1 MKTKDIILQKTF
13 GLLLQKGY
21 TGVSISDIQQAT
33 GMARGLLY
41 HYFANQELLFEETIR
56 FFLDKWWTMDKE
68 SLRNSTITD
77 YIVYAV
83 DKYRKVTEEMQKQY
97 ESCVTLRAVCLLFAQ
112 VGRLCPTIGEYLRLI
127 NNQRETIWK
136 MVVLNSFARGE
147 LKTGLNLE
155 TLTRHFIYIEEG
167 VIFASSTP
175 EKEQEMV
182 YRMEKAFQEFYEMIN
197 STGR

>member
-21 TGVSISDIQQAT
+21 TGVSISDIQKAT

-68 SLRNSTITD
+68 SLRNSTIAD
-77 YIVYAV
+77 YIVYTV
-83 DKYRKVTEEMQKQY
+83 DKYRKVTEELQKQY
-97 ESCVTLRAVCLLFAQ
+97 ESCVTLREVCLLFAEA
-112 VGRLCPTIGEYLRLI
+112 GRLCPPIGQYLRQI
-127 NNQRETIWK
+127 INQRDTIWK

-175 EKEQEMV
+175 EKEREMV

-197 STGR
+197 PTGR

>member
-56 FFLDKWWTMDKE
+56 FFLDKWWTLDKE
-68 SLRNSTITD
+68 SLRNSTIAD
-77 YIVYAV
+77 YIVYVV
-83 DKYRKVTEEMQKQY
+83 DKYRKITEDLQKQY
-97 ESCVTLRAVCLLFAQ
+97 ESRVTLREVCLLFAE
-112 VGRLCPTIGEYLRLI
+112 VGRLCPMIGEYLRLT

-175 EKEQEMV
+175 EKEREMV
-182 YRMEKAFQEFYEMIN
+182 YRMEKAFQEFNEMIN

>member
-21 TGVSISDIQQAT
+21 AGVSISDIQQAT

-41 HYFANQELLFEETIR
+41 HYFANQELLFEETVR
-56 FFLDKWWTMDKE
+56 FFLEKWWTMDKE
-68 SLRNSTITD
+68 SLRNGTIAD
-77 YIVYAV
+77 YIVYVV
-83 DKYRKVTEEMQKQY
+83 DKYRKITEDLQKQY
-97 ESCVTLRAVCLLFAQ
+97 ESRMTLREVCLLFAEA
-112 VGRLCPTIGEYLRLI
+112 GRLCPTIGEYVRLI

-175 EKEQEMV
+175 EKEREMV

-197 STGR
+197 STRS